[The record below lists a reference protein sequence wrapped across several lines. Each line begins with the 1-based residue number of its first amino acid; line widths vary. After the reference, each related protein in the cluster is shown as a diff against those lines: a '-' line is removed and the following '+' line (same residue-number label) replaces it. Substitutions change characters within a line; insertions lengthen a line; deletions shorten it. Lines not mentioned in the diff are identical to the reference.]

1 MIKNLTLAVFVGLS
15 YLNPLDV
22 LAKEDSRNVTTLL
35 TFDDCVLIVAFI
47 AKICCLP
54 HSAVP
59 VKKDQILLYYLLQ
72 TKLTLLIL
80 SKLREKKYVNK
91 VTERESKFFLNDFH
105 IIHQI

>member
-15 YLNPLDV
+15 YLKPLDV

-35 TFDDCVLIVAFI
+35 TFDDCVLIVVFI
-47 AKICCLP
+47 AKICCCP

-59 VKKDQILLYYLLQ
+59 VKKKILLYYLLQ

-80 SKLREKKYVNK
+80 SKLREKNVNK
-91 VTERESKFFLNDFH
+91 VTERESKFSLNDFH